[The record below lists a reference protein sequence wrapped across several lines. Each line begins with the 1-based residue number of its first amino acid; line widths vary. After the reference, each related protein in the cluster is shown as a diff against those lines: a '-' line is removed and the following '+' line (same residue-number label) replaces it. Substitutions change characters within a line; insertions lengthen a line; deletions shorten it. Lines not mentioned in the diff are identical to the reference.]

1 MNEARRDAKE
11 FFEIYG
17 HITAPLCTLA
27 AVIVSFII
35 NVYLMPII
43 GAWTVITLAL
53 SLIGFIFFFA
63 WIAIALGG
71 YFYGK
76 EERLRQRKIAEENKV
91 LRLQNERATRI
102 VEVNAFVK
110 EIRQ

>member
-17 HITAPLCTLA
+17 HIVAPLCTVSA
-27 AVIVSFII
+27 IVVSFII

-43 GAWTVITLAL
+43 GAWTVVTLAI
-53 SLIGFIFFFA
+53 SLIGFVFFFA

-76 EERLRQRKIAEENKV
+76 EERKQLRKNEEENRII
-91 LRLQNERATRI
+91 RLQNERTAR
-102 VEVNAFVK
+102 VEEVNAFVK
-110 EIRQ
+110 EIRR